1 MLSTTWAIQ
10 QLIPPALLT
19 YFVWA
24 WKLCALE
31 VGLDHIRYNLG
42 YPILGGLYTL
52 FTTLLISTI
61 TIVFLRLYLLPSN
74 QSVPPKHPVP
84 GISARQEIFE
94 CLSPSETAAVHL
106 ANVGDVPVDGSLPGR
121 DIAQSVGRVEP
132 VLIIIFANCLTVSH
146 VPTFLILLLLTPP
159 TTIFLSS
166 PLYAPLVR
174 RAIAGYRLSW
184 ADERIRTWWYAW
196 SWSWII
202 AGGPIGRFTSGIILG
217 WRELDRLDPHRIVR
231 LEFGVLVAI
240 GIMLGMI
247 TAALAGTTITLII
260 SGQLTI
266 DRERAKSHVRARMA
280 MAKLVAKG
288 QSVPET
294 VKQNMDRW
302 GEKRYFWVPVDG
314 DGSGIIVETLDG
326 EKAYDHGRKRNWELV
341 MGPGWR
347 WIWPPNALLC
357 KVGMNTEDI
366 FNWPIAPA
374 VKVRLRQAALDRT
387 MGCNGS

>member
-1 MLSTTWAIQ
+1 M
-10 QLIPPALLT
+10 
-19 YFVWA
+19 
-24 WKLCALE
+24 
-31 VGLDHIRYNLG
+31 
-42 YPILGGLYTL
+42 
-52 FTTLLISTI
+52 
-61 TIVFLRLYLLPSN
+61 
-74 QSVPPKHPVP
+74 P

-106 ANVGDVPVDGSLPGR
+106 ANGEDPDEHIGEPLVNRCYSGR
-121 DIAQSVGRVEP
+121 CAGRWKPARTRHCSECGTCRAGFDHHCAFVRP
-132 VLIIIFANCLTVSH
+132 SSVLIRHETKLMMCWSIVKFANCLTVSH

-247 TAALAGTTITLII
+247 TAVRHSCILTLSDTADRTHKALAGTTITLII